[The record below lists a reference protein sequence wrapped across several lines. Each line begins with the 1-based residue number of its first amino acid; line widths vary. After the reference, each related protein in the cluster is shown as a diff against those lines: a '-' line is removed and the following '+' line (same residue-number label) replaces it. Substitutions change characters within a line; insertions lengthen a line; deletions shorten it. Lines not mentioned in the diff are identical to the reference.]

1 MTEKQTQKRSLACDF
16 LIVGAGSAGCVMAN
30 RLSEKSTDE
39 VILLESGKALDTLLL
54 RMPKGF
60 GKLMFDTKYVARFE
74 AEPEP
79 GTGGVADSWP
89 RGKLMGGSSAVN
101 GLFYTRGQPEDFN
114 DWEALGNKGWG
125 WKDIAPCFKAFEDH
139 ELGAD
144 EVRGVGGPMSITG
157 QKERHPLC
165 DKVLETAKN
174 LGLPVREDT
183 NRPEQ
188 EGIGY
193 VSYTAKNGRRMD
205 AATAFVTPI
214 KHRPNLRVLE
224 QTEAIRIIFTGNK
237 ATGLLVKDASGTY
250 EITVRKEL
258 VVSAGALESPKLLQ
272 LSGVGPKDYLQ
283 KFNIPVVVDLPGVG
297 QNLHDHRLLCVQFRI
312 NQPLSINNE
321 LKGLGL
327 IKNVLHY
334 MLSSKGVLSSG
345 PHDLIAFL
353 KSEPELDRPD
363 MELIMRP
370 MSIKPGKLN
379 MDVDQGHGMMFIGY
393 QLRPKSR
400 GEIMIRS
407 NNPADK
413 PIIRPH
419 ALEHPEDISYG
430 PKLIKAIRKI
440 CATKPLADLV
450 SFETFPAEQVKT
462 DADAEK
468 YYRDYGGTVYHPVG
482 TCMMGQGADAVVD
495 ERLRV
500 RGTEGL
506 RVIDASVMPIIVSAH
521 THAATMAI
529 AWRGAQMM
537 AEDWQ

>member
-214 KHRPNLRVLE
+214 KHRPN
-224 QTEAIRIIFTGNK
+224 
-237 ATGLLVKDASGTY
+237 
-250 EITVRKEL
+250 
-258 VVSAGALESPKLLQ
+258 
-272 LSGVGPKDYLQ
+272 
-283 KFNIPVVVDLPGVG
+283 
-297 QNLHDHRLLCVQFRI
+297 
-312 NQPLSINNE
+312 
-321 LKGLGL
+321 
-327 IKNVLHY
+327 
-334 MLSSKGVLSSG
+334 
-345 PHDLIAFL
+345 
-353 KSEPELDRPD
+353 
-363 MELIMRP
+363 
-370 MSIKPGKLN
+370 
-379 MDVDQGHGMMFIGY
+379 
-393 QLRPKSR
+393 
-400 GEIMIRS
+400 
-407 NNPADK
+407 
-413 PIIRPH
+413 
-419 ALEHPEDISYG
+419 
-430 PKLIKAIRKI
+430 
-440 CATKPLADLV
+440 
-450 SFETFPAEQVKT
+450 
-462 DADAEK
+462 
-468 YYRDYGGTVYHPVG
+468 
-482 TCMMGQGADAVVD
+482 
-495 ERLRV
+495 
-500 RGTEGL
+500 
-506 RVIDASVMPIIVSAH
+506 
-521 THAATMAI
+521 
-529 AWRGAQMM
+529 
-537 AEDWQ
+537 